1 MNRLGSGRLNFFSQQ
16 GTKALGH
23 EGGQMNAE
31 HTDLTV
37 FARDY
42 PETRLVLEVKSA
54 LSSPPQE
61 DPVVKQVA
69 RSMWGANCHYG
80 IIMTPTT
87 TFILRDD
94 FTAAGPES
102 IRVTDELPTAKLLS
116 RLGRPAGEASSEPQ
130 LQRLARA
137 WLERLAAS
145 YEEALPEDQE
155 VVRALFPDIVGAVAE
170 GRVVAEVVAR

>member
-1 MNRLGSGRLNFFSQQ
+1 MHTER
-16 GTKALGH
+16 
-23 EGGQMNAE
+23 
-31 HTDLTV
+31 TDLTV

-42 PETRLVLEVKSA
+42 PEARLVLEVKPA
-54 LSSPPQE
+54 LSSPPQD
-61 DPVVKQVA
+61 DPAVKQVV

-94 FTAAGPES
+94 FTAPGPES

-116 RLGRPAGEASSEPQ
+116 RLSRPMGEALSTPQ
-130 LQRLARA
+130 LEGLARE

-145 YEEALPEDQE
+145 YEEALPEDPE
-155 VVRALFPDIVGAVAE
+155 VVRALFPDIVAAVAE
-170 GRVVAEVVAR
+170 GRVVAEVAAR